1 TSIQQRQTG
10 RRVAPT
16 GHHAWPTQIDHMAA
30 YMTEVADA
38 PGLTVRTGARV
49 HRLRVSNGAV
59 TGVEFEVAGRLES
72 ASADRVVL
80 CAGAIDSPRVL
91 LRSGIGPAAE
101 LRTLGID
108 CVADL
113 PGVGKNL
120 HDHLLSPLI
129 FTTVNESVGAP
140 EPGRSVTQSHLF
152 AKSSPEL
159 DVPDTQPIHFS
170 VPMYEPWMSGPEH
183 GFSLM
188 AGMINPR
195 SRGSVTLSGAAEH
208 DELRIDLGALTDPA
222 DLASLTA
229 SIDQCREIAQHD
241 PLRTEWGTRE
251 LYPGPEVRS
260 GSDVREYARQTAITY
275 HHQVGTC
282 KMGIDEM
289 SVVDPRLAVHGVA
302 GLSVADA

>member
-1 TSIQQRQTG
+1 QPETRSGDLRCRVGPVRAYLGSESRVPRPGGAHRQPVATVQQDLFWLWCCERRDAAATAHIRLRWLRCGVGSGCQRSVEYSRRRACGEVKRLWSPCQSTLARGGIGRGSRKQRETTRKYHPNHGRKTPAARESPPFTAGSTSIQQRQTG

-120 HDHLLSPLI
+120 HDHLLAPLI
-129 FTTVNESVGAP
+129 FTTVNESV
-140 EPGRSVTQSHLF
+140 
-152 AKSSPEL
+152 
-159 DVPDTQPIHFS
+159 
-170 VPMYEPWMSGPEH
+170 
-183 GFSLM
+183 
-188 AGMINPR
+188 
-195 SRGSVTLSGAAEH
+195 
-208 DELRIDLGALTDPA
+208 
-222 DLASLTA
+222 
-229 SIDQCREIAQHD
+229 
-241 PLRTEWGTRE
+241 
-251 LYPGPEVRS
+251 
-260 GSDVREYARQTAITY
+260 
-275 HHQVGTC
+275 
-282 KMGIDEM
+282 
-289 SVVDPRLAVHGVA
+289 
-302 GLSVADA
+302 